1 MQRGWLCDYKSTF
14 RENVM
19 LNHQKKSCYKTET
32 NGFTLIELLVV
43 VAIIAVLAAILFPA
57 FARARENARRASCMS
72 NMKQIGL
79 GIMMYAQD
87 YDEKYP
93 IQINSSNKRYSAP
106 TTAIEANN
114 WILNIYP
121 YVKSWQLFRCPSAK
135 PYESPDSAHDYMVP
149 SGNNNTNYL
158 ASGVII
164 RTDGLSMAAIPNASE
179 VVVIHET
186 DTAYSVAQ
194 LKPDH
199 YGVSASAPDG
209 YYEYWNYATYNKNH
223 FDGGNQVFCDGHVK
237 WRKQTTICS
246 ADYGLLR
253 GGSNLCGVQGGGDLL
268 PTGSY
273 VAQF

>member
-1 MQRGWLCDYKSTF
+1 
-14 RENVM
+14 M
-19 LNHQKKSCYKTET
+19 LNLSHVKCRKRRI

-43 VAIIAVLAAILFPA
+43 VAIISILAAILFPV
-57 FARARENARRASCMS
+57 FARARENARRSSCMS

-93 IQINSSNKRYSAP
+93 IQINSSNKRYSNP
-106 TTAIEANN
+106 GTAIEANN

-158 ASGVII
+158 ASAVII
-164 RTDGLSMAAIPNASE
+164 RSEGLSMAAIPNASE
-179 VVVIHET
+179 IVVVQET
-186 DTAYSVAQ
+186 DTAYSTAQ

-199 YGVSASAPDG
+199 YGVSTTFPEG
-209 YYEYWNYATYNKNH
+209 VYEYWNYATYNKNH
-223 FDGGNQVFCDGHVK
+223 FDGGNQVFADGHVK
-237 WRKQTTICS
+237 WRKQTSICS

-253 GGSNLCGVQGGGDLL
+253 TSGQSVCGVQGSAPLL